1 MPEQQRAPST
11 GPPFFSTSIA
21 QPFQPR
27 HLDITVRNTT
37 TITHNAATPRTMV
50 DADAIYELA
59 QRIESSIE
67 VDKRVAALH
76 SLQSQLESAGYVV
89 ETDAVTSA
97 VKVALKHANQA
108 LSTAAL
114 AFIPTYASMIYSG
127 DGTESHSVLNHNVR
141 ILVNSV
147 GPLVIDKLGDQKER
161 IREAARTALIELANA
176 AYAISSGHI
185 TTSGKGK
192 ETETPLGIFE
202 RSLREAGLAAK
213 FARVREQS
221 VLLLP
226 ILRQNCEKYP
236 VRPLVPITVELLSDA
251 DATVREGAR
260 STLIALF
267 SNAAPAAK
275 ADLKKE
281 LEKRAVRKQ
290 TADAILREVLAA
302 PSSVT
307 PSVLSPE
314 PAPARSHATS
324 YTDADAPARQLKTT
338 APSTH
343 AAPPPSTASAAATAT
358 ADDIRPV
365 YIASRSD
372 LERTFASMLPFFE
385 GKESEHNWLNREQSM
400 IKIRGLVVSGA
411 HRQFGESFFVSQ
423 LKVVQEGVLKCV
435 ASLRTTLSMHAI
447 HLVQELAIELGDD
460 LAPCVE
466 PFLTSLTAM
475 AGFTKKLIANATQE
489 AAAAIMVNVSFRP
502 LYIQLI
508 WHGVQ
513 DKNVATRTAAAEHLA
528 TVLSHHAAHRKHAVE
543 SHGGLDLLDKCFRKG
558 VGDSNPAART
568 KSREAFWI
576 FHRYWPDQATTILQ
590 SLDPSTKKQVAAM
603 APSDVEAEI
612 VQEQKPKSA
621 PGPVRARPGGA
632 SIALIQAKRAAALKA
647 AQERERQKAEEAAAA
662 HEARVAAARAA
673 LAEQQQQDE
682 PQYEAYVDEAATP
695 VAPQRKATGFMPTRH
710 RSQQAGQGT
719 QLKPTK
725 DLSVLLSP
733 TAHQRI
739 QTAIAVPLPTSP
751 TPVVAANG
759 SAPNRYNSHAS
770 QSFETSSQP
779 RSPGL
784 SPTVSRTR
792 AISSS
797 SFSSQGSGSASGS
810 SARHHA
816 STSTPRATHT
826 VRLPTSDAL
835 DSDLADLSVADVGEG
850 DETIDAT
857 QHARASD
864 LDTGGEDETLQLAA
878 PEDASMDLMGMNF
891 ASPFKVGAD
900 RAAKTRSVLVGR
912 GAGDGGD
919 SFEQT
924 PQAVRTRTQ
933 PTKTPTRTVSSGSSN
948 STGSGTPA
956 SAVRRSGLPRPVSMI
971 HSPTSGLQ
979 PMPRSTSQSGLA
991 TPSRAPT
998 SGGVAAG
1005 TVLENRAQ
1013 RLEAGVASPAKAR
1026 PEVWTWIETL
1036 KAGTADLRTF
1046 RRLAK
1051 LSADFKVAARSA
1063 GDIHGGADEGDETVL
1078 TAGPIANASNRV
1090 APLDE
1095 DGRSSGKAA
1104 SGDAL
1109 TSDTAAWEEGGLFVA
1124 LLEGVQRYVPT
1135 RASETRSNADV
1146 EVSALAV
1153 LNRLVEHQ
1161 YPVLCSTA
1169 TERSLLDT
1177 LLGALDTLCG
1187 ASVSHSSAV
1196 VAHKTILAAWESVLS
1211 TWAGRCDAVLGFDLL
1226 LPHALDA
1233 AIVPVLRSGYTPL
1246 LLRLPAQLVLEDFL
1260 PRLRGVIVQALRGDK
1275 AEQRLAA
1282 TTMLKRLNDAARPH
1296 VADSHTRIFS
1306 ALQLGDSDRAL
1317 LDVLM
1322 YYFSKP

>member
-1 MPEQQRAPST
+1 MA
-11 GPPFFSTSIA
+11 
-21 QPFQPR
+21 
-27 HLDITVRNTT
+27 
-37 TITHNAATPRTMV
+37 

-89 ETDAVTSA
+89 EADAVTSA

-108 LSTAAL
+108 LSTASL

-141 ILVNSV
+141 MLVNSV
-147 GPLVIDKLGDQKER
+147 GLLVIDKLGDQKER
-161 IREAARTALIELANA
+161 IREAARTAIIELANA

-302 PSSVT
+302 PSSVA

-314 PAPARSHATS
+314 PAPARSHASS
-324 YTDADAPARQLKTT
+324 YTDAEVPARQHKTT

-343 AAPPPSTASAAATAT
+343 AAPPPPTASAAATAT

-411 HRQFGESFFVSQ
+411 HRQFGESFFLSQ
-423 LKVVQEGVLKCV
+423 LKVAQEGVLKCV

-502 LYIQLI
+502 LYLQLI
-508 WHGVQ
+508 WHGIQ

-568 KSREAFWI
+568 RSREAFWI
-576 FHRYWPDQATTILQ
+576 FHQYWPDQATTILQ
-590 SLDPSTKKQVAAM
+590 SLDPSTKKQVAAT
-603 APSDVEAEI
+603 APPDVEAEV

-632 SIALIQAKRAAALKA
+632 SMALIQAKKAAALKA

-673 LAEQQQQDE
+673 LAGQQQQEMLQQQQQDE

-710 RSQQAGQGT
+710 RSQQAGQAGQST
-719 QLKPTK
+719 QLKATK

-751 TPVVAANG
+751 TPVAANG
-759 SAPNRYNSHAS
+759 SAPNRYNGHAS
-770 QSFETSSQP
+770 QSETSSQP

-826 VRLPTSDAL
+826 AQLPTSDAL
-835 DSDLADLSVADVGEG
+835 DSDLADLSVADVGED

-857 QHARASD
+857 QHARTSD
-864 LDTGGEDETLQLAA
+864 LDAGGEDETLQLAA

-891 ASPFKVGAD
+891 ASPFKVGSG

-912 GAGDGGD
+912 GAGDAGD

-924 PQAVRTRTQ
+924 PQAVRTRAQ

-971 HSPTSGLQ
+971 HSPASAGLQ

-991 TPSRAPT
+991 TASRAPT
-998 SGGVAAG
+998 SGGMAAG
-1005 TVLENRAQ
+1005 TVLENRAK
-1013 RLEAGVASPAKAR
+1013 RLEAGMASPAKAR

-1036 KAGTADLRTF
+1036 KSGTADLRTF

-1051 LSADFKVAARSA
+1051 LSADFRVAARSA
-1063 GDIHGGADEGDETVL
+1063 GDGGDEAEEGDETVL

-1090 APLDE
+1090 TPSDE
-1095 DGRSSGKAA
+1095 DGRSSGKPA
-1104 SGDAL
+1104 SGSDAFA
-1109 TSDTAAWEEGGLFVA
+1109 SDTAAWEEGGLFVA

-1135 RASETRSNADV
+1135 QASETRTNADV
-1146 EVSALAV
+1146 ELSALAV
-1153 LNRLVEHQ
+1153 LNRLVENQ

-1177 LLGALDTLCG
+1177 LLGALDSLCG
-1187 ASVSHSSAV
+1187 ASISRSSAV
-1196 VAHKTILAAWESVLS
+1196 VAHKTILTAWESVLS
-1211 TWAGRCDAVLGFDLL
+1211 TWALRCDAVLGFDLL

-1246 LLRLPAQLVLEDFL
+1246 LLRLPSQLVLEDFL

-1275 AEQRLAA
+1275 AEHRLAA
-1282 TTMLKRLNDAARPH
+1282 TTMLKKLNDAARPY
-1296 VADSHTRIFS
+1296 VAESHTRIFS
-1306 ALQLGDSDRAL
+1306 ALQLSDADRAL